1 MVPFSS
7 IFSSFVFW
15 ISAYTETSLK
25 TLLKINVILIFER
38 FVFFKNNF
46 EWVYYI
52 VYNLYLNNVDLQLLN
67 AYFIMFREVLDR
79 GMRYRTYW
87 QNTVVFESKT
97 SLQSIFYKVEEIQ
110 HSQTLLSYFLVW
122 P

>member
-67 AYFIMFREVLDR
+67 AFFIMFREVLDR

-110 HSQTLLSYFLVW
+110 HSQTLLSCFLVW

>member
-25 TLLKINVILIFER
+25 TLLKINVIHILER